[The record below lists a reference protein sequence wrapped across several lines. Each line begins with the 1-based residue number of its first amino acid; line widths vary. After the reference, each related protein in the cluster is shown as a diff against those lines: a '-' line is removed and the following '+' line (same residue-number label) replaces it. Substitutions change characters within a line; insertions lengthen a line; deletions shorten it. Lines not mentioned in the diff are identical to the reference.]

1 MNTIFSYFKEKPIKS
16 IFDLYNEFTL
26 YQLMLSIEPNLKKI
40 DLEHGS
46 NYSTKHKNFS
56 SIIEIISNYIT
67 FHPDRVYFTP
77 EADFALRLKIDEIIK
92 CNKEQAILLAEMVL
106 FLSGISKNR
115 ESINRLDDCNDQA
128 VMIYFNVQ
136 QKYSNK
142 FNNDDE
148 NENEENIGDNKDLE
162 NQNIQISLLCE
173 KLKNEIQD
181 KNRTILELQSHYDE
195 LENKYNISNKELD
208 HLKNVTDAE
217 FLAKEDL
224 INQQILNDS
233 LNNEINE
240 LKITNNNIK
249 NEYESKIKALNYKL
263 SVSNEKIVE
272 VQLETEKYKS
282 YMKENQR
289 LKEKINLLNS
299 YKDTDKKLAEY
310 EKIINGKNDLI
321 QELTKE
327 KNKIQDKNISLIKEL
342 SQLKQ
347 DIFNLENKNL
357 SLENELRKINNEY
370 QELKLNQNQIKI
382 PKKISKKESNNEI
395 NLSQA
400 LFEEDD
406 EEEKEDY
413 KQKYLD
419 TKDELDMYKNIV
431 NPLTEEK
438 DNLENE
444 IKELKEV
451 IEKLGGNKDI
461 NIKEGIENNNNSYK
475 EKGEENQDKEI
486 NALKQKIN
494 EQNNI
499 SEELRKI
506 VDNKE
511 KKNDQYKK
519 NLSEMQEQ
527 LDTYKNAV
535 GLLTEEKGEHINEIQ
550 KLKEMNKKLE
560 QELSFNNN
568 YISGEMVS
576 KNSTNTNNYSKDAEK
591 EIKELKDKISER
603 DGLIETLQG
612 IISGDKNIKEIK
624 NDKEDYEKKYNKL
637 KEEKEEIDKKMKLTE
652 NNNKKLEEEINNMKK
667 DNDILNKEI
676 NELKNKNI
684 IFNEDSENK
693 TMKKKLEEI
702 NMENENIKTK
712 TNIEHQ
718 LISSSMFEL
727 AIQFFKLKK
736 DLNDIKNIENN
747 EDSNL
752 SWIEMERKK
761 NFPCEYYFFHQQ
773 NNIKEFELLK
783 GFHYNIFMF

>member
-16 IFDLYNEFTL
+16 IFDLCNEFTL
-26 YQLMLSIEPNLKKI
+26 YQLLLSIEPNLKKI
-40 DLEHGS
+40 DLEHGTK
-46 NYSTKHKNFS
+46 YSTKHKNFS
-56 SIIEIISNYIT
+56 NIIEIISTYIT

-77 EADFALRLKIDEIIK
+77 DADFALRLKIDEIIK
-92 CNKEQAILLAEMVL
+92 CNKEQAMLLAEMVL

-115 ESINRLDDCNDQA
+115 ESINRLDDCNDQS
-128 VMIYFNVQ
+128 VMIYFNIQ

-148 NENEENIGDNKDLE
+148 NENEENTEENKDLE

-173 KLKNEIQD
+173 KLKKEIQD

-195 LENKYNISNKELD
+195 LENKYDVSNKELT
-208 HLKNVTDAE
+208 HLKSVTDAE
-217 FLAKEDL
+217 FIAKEDL

-272 VQLETEKYKS
+272 VQLESEKYKS

-299 YKDTDKKLAEY
+299 YKDTDKKIAEL

-347 DIFNLENKNL
+347 DVFNLENKNL
-357 SLENELRKINNEY
+357 SLENDLRKATNEN
-370 QELKLNQNQIKI
+370 QELKLNQNQIKVN
-382 PKKISKKESNNEI
+382 KKIIKKESNNEI
-395 NLSQA
+395 NLSEA
-400 LFEEDD
+400 LLEDD
-406 EEEKEDY
+406 DGEEEEDY
-413 KQKYLD
+413 KQKYND
-419 TKDELDMYKNIV
+419 IKDELDMYKNIV

-438 DNLENE
+438 DKLENE

-461 NIKEGIENNNNSYK
+461 KNGVENEINNK
-475 EKGEENQDKEI
+475 EKGEANQDKEI
-486 NALKQKIN
+486 NALKQKIS

-519 NLSEMQEQ
+519 NLFEMQEQ

-560 QELSFNNN
+560 QELSFNKNPDN
-568 YISGEMVS
+568 KMNIS
-576 KNSTNTNNYSKDAEK
+576 KNDSDNITNSKYSESAEK
-591 EIKELKDKISER
+591 EIKELKDKILER

-612 IISGDKNIKEIK
+612 IISGDKNINEIK
-624 NDKEDYEKKYNKL
+624 NDGEDYKQKYNKL
-637 KEEKEEIDKKMKLTE
+637 KEEKDEIEKRIKISED
-652 NNNKKLEEEINNMKK
+652 NNNKLEEEIKNIKNE
-667 DNDILNKEI
+667 NEALNKEV

-684 IFNEDSENK
+684 IYKDNSDNK
-693 TMKKKLEEI
+693 TMKKKLEELNI
-702 NMENENIKTK
+702 ENENIKNK
-712 TNIEHQ
+712 SILEQQ

-727 AIQFFKLKK
+727 AIQFFQLKK
-736 DLNDIKNIENN
+736 ELNDKNLENSG
-747 EDSNL
+747 DSNL

-761 NFPCEYYFFHQQ
+761 NFPCEYY
-773 NNIKEFELLK
+773 N
-783 GFHYNIFMF
+783 

>member
-16 IFDLYNEFTL
+16 IFDLCNEFTL
-26 YQLMLSIEPNLKKI
+26 YQLLLSIEPNLKKI
-40 DLEHGS
+40 DLEHGTK
-46 NYSTKHKNFS
+46 YSTKHKNFS
-56 SIIEIISNYIT
+56 NIIEIISTYIT

-77 EADFALRLKIDEIIK
+77 DADFALRLKIDEIIK
-92 CNKEQAILLAEMVL
+92 CNKEQAMLLAEMVL

-115 ESINRLDDCNDQA
+115 ESINRLDDCNDQS
-128 VMIYFNVQ
+128 VMIYFNIQ

-148 NENEENIGDNKDLE
+148 NENEENTEENKDLE

-173 KLKNEIQD
+173 KLKKEIQD

-195 LENKYNISNKELD
+195 LENKYDVSNKELT
-208 HLKNVTDAE
+208 HLKSVTDAE
-217 FLAKEDL
+217 FIAKEDL

-272 VQLETEKYKS
+272 VQLESEKYKS

-299 YKDTDKKLAEY
+299 YKDTDKKIAEL

-347 DIFNLENKNL
+347 DVFNLENKNL
-357 SLENELRKINNEY
+357 SLENDLRKATNEN
-370 QELKLNQNQIKI
+370 QELKLNQNQIKVN
-382 PKKISKKESNNEI
+382 KKIIKKESNKEI
-395 NLSQA
+395 NLSEA
-400 LFEEDD
+400 LLEDD
-406 EEEKEDY
+406 DGEEEEDY
-413 KQKYLD
+413 KQKYND
-419 TKDELDMYKNIV
+419 IKDELDMYKNIV

-438 DNLENE
+438 DKLENE

-461 NIKEGIENNNNSYK
+461 KNGVENEINNK
-475 EKGEENQDKEI
+475 EKGEANQDKEI
-486 NALKQKIN
+486 NALKQKIS

-519 NLSEMQEQ
+519 NLFEMQEQ

-560 QELSFNNN
+560 QELSFNKNPDN
-568 YISGEMVS
+568 KMNISKIDSDNITNS
-576 KNSTNTNNYSKDAEK
+576 KYSESAEK
-591 EIKELKDKISER
+591 EIKELKDKILER

-612 IISGDKNIKEIK
+612 IISGDKNINEIK
-624 NDKEDYEKKYNKL
+624 NDGEDYKQKYNKL
-637 KEEKEEIDKKMKLTE
+637 KEEKDEVEKRIKISEDNSNKLKEEVKNIKKE
-652 NNNKKLEEEINNMKK
+652 NEA
-667 DNDILNKEI
+667 LNKEV

-684 IFNEDSENK
+684 IYKDNSDNK
-693 TMKKKLEEI
+693 TMKKKLEELNI
-702 NMENENIKTK
+702 ENENIKNK
-712 TNIEHQ
+712 TILEHQ

-727 AIQFFKLKK
+727 AIQFFQLKK
-736 DLNDIKNIENN
+736 ELNDKNLENSG
-747 EDSNL
+747 DSNL

-761 NFPCEYYFFHQQ
+761 NFPCEYY
-773 NNIKEFELLK
+773 N
-783 GFHYNIFMF
+783 

>member
-16 IFDLYNEFTL
+16 IFDLCNEFTL
-26 YQLMLSIEPNLKKI
+26 YQLLLSIEPNLKKI
-40 DLEHGS
+40 DLEHGTK
-46 NYSTKHKNFS
+46 YSTKHKNFS
-56 SIIEIISNYIT
+56 NIIEIISTYIT

-77 EADFALRLKIDEIIK
+77 DADFALRLKIDEIIK
-92 CNKEQAILLAEMVL
+92 CNKEQAMLLAEMVL

-115 ESINRLDDCNDQA
+115 ESINRLDDCNDQS
-128 VMIYFNVQ
+128 VMIYFNIQ

-148 NENEENIGDNKDLE
+148 NENEENTEENKDLE

-173 KLKNEIQD
+173 KLKKEIQD

-195 LENKYNISNKELD
+195 LENKYDVSNKELT
-208 HLKNVTDAE
+208 HLKSVTDAE
-217 FLAKEDL
+217 FIAKEDL

-272 VQLETEKYKS
+272 VQLESEKYKS

-299 YKDTDKKLAEY
+299 YKDTDKKIIEL

-347 DIFNLENKNL
+347 DVFNLENKNL
-357 SLENELRKINNEY
+357 SLENDLRKATNEN
-370 QELKLNQNQIKI
+370 QELKLNQSQIKVN
-382 PKKISKKESNNEI
+382 KKIIKKESNNEI
-395 NLSQA
+395 NLSEA
-400 LFEEDD
+400 LLEDD
-406 EEEKEDY
+406 DGEEEEDY
-413 KQKYLD
+413 KQKYND
-419 TKDELDMYKNIV
+419 IKDELDMYKNIV

-438 DNLENE
+438 DKLENE

-461 NIKEGIENNNNSYK
+461 KNGVENEINNK
-475 EKGEENQDKEI
+475 EKGEANQDKEI
-486 NALKQKIN
+486 NALKQKIS

-519 NLSEMQEQ
+519 NLFEMQEQ

-535 GLLTEEKGEHINEIQ
+535 GLLTEEKGELINEIQ

-560 QELSFNNN
+560 QELSFNKNPDN
-568 YISGEMVS
+568 KMNIS
-576 KNSTNTNNYSKDAEK
+576 KNDSDNITNSKYSESAEK
-591 EIKELKDKISER
+591 EIKELKDKILER

-612 IISGDKNIKEIK
+612 IISGDKNINEIK
-624 NDKEDYEKKYNKL
+624 TDGEDYKQKYNKL
-637 KEEKEEIDKKMKLTE
+637 KEEKDEVEKRIKISEDNSNKLKEEVKNIKKE
-652 NNNKKLEEEINNMKK
+652 NEA
-667 DNDILNKEI
+667 LNKEV

-684 IFNEDSENK
+684 IYKDNSDNK
-693 TMKKKLEEI
+693 TMKKKLEELNI
-702 NMENENIKTK
+702 ENENIKNK
-712 TNIEHQ
+712 SILEHQ

-727 AIQFFKLKK
+727 AIQFFQLKK
-736 DLNDIKNIENN
+736 ELNDKNLENRG
-747 EDSNL
+747 DSNL
-752 SWIEMERKK
+752 SWIEMERRK
-761 NFPCEYYFFHQQ
+761 NFPCEYY
-773 NNIKEFELLK
+773 N
-783 GFHYNIFMF
+783 

>member
-16 IFDLYNEFTL
+16 IFDLCNEFTL
-26 YQLMLSIEPNLKKI
+26 YQLLLSIEPNLKKI
-40 DLEHGS
+40 DLEHGTK
-46 NYSTKHKNFS
+46 YSTKHKNFS
-56 SIIEIISNYIT
+56 NIIEIISTYIT

-77 EADFALRLKIDEIIK
+77 DADFALRLKIDEIIK
-92 CNKEQAILLAEMVL
+92 CNKEQAMLLAEMVL

-115 ESINRLDDCNDQA
+115 ESINRLDDCNDHS
-128 VMIYFNVQ
+128 VMIYFNIQ

-148 NENEENIGDNKDLE
+148 NENEENTEENKDLE

-173 KLKNEIQD
+173 KLKKEIQD

-195 LENKYNISNKELD
+195 LENKYDVSNKELT
-208 HLKNVTDAE
+208 HLKSVTDAE
-217 FLAKEDL
+217 FIAKEDL

-272 VQLETEKYKS
+272 VQLESEKYKS

-299 YKDTDKKLAEY
+299 YKDTDKKIAEL

-347 DIFNLENKNL
+347 DVFNLENKNL
-357 SLENELRKINNEY
+357 SLENDLRKATNEN
-370 QELKLNQNQIKI
+370 QELKLNQNQIKVN
-382 PKKISKKESNNEI
+382 KKIIKKESNNEI
-395 NLSQA
+395 NLSEA
-400 LFEEDD
+400 LLEDD
-406 EEEKEDY
+406 DGEEEEDY
-413 KQKYLD
+413 KQKYND
-419 TKDELDMYKNIV
+419 IKDELDMYKNIV

-438 DNLENE
+438 DKLENE

-461 NIKEGIENNNNSYK
+461 KNGVENEINNK
-475 EKGEENQDKEI
+475 EKGEANQDKEI
-486 NALKQKIN
+486 NALKQKIS

-519 NLSEMQEQ
+519 NLFEMQEQ

-535 GLLTEEKGEHINEIQ
+535 GLLTEEKGELINEIQ

-560 QELSFNNN
+560 QELSFNKNPDN
-568 YISGEMVS
+568 KMNIS
-576 KNSTNTNNYSKDAEK
+576 KNDSDNITNSKYSESAEK
-591 EIKELKDKISER
+591 EIKELKDKILER

-612 IISGDKNIKEIK
+612 IISGDKNINEIK
-624 NDKEDYEKKYNKL
+624 NDGEDYKQKYNKL
-637 KEEKEEIDKKMKLTE
+637 KEEKDEIEKRIKISED
-652 NNNKKLEEEINNMKK
+652 NNNKLEEEIKNIKNE
-667 DNDILNKEI
+667 NEALNKEV

-684 IFNEDSENK
+684 IYKDNSDNK
-693 TMKKKLEEI
+693 TMKKKLEELNI
-702 NMENENIKTK
+702 ENENIKNK
-712 TNIEHQ
+712 SILEHQ

-727 AIQFFKLKK
+727 AIQFFQLKK
-736 DLNDIKNIENN
+736 ELNDKNLENSG
-747 EDSNL
+747 DSNL

-761 NFPCEYYFFHQQ
+761 NFPCEYY
-773 NNIKEFELLK
+773 N
-783 GFHYNIFMF
+783 

>member
-16 IFDLYNEFTL
+16 IFDLCNEFTL
-26 YQLMLSIEPNLKKI
+26 YQLLLSIEPNLKKI
-40 DLEHGS
+40 DLEHGTK
-46 NYSTKHKNFS
+46 YSTKHKNFS
-56 SIIEIISNYIT
+56 NIIEIISTYIT

-77 EADFALRLKIDEIIK
+77 DADFALRLKIDEIIK
-92 CNKEQAILLAEMVL
+92 CNKEQAMLLAEMVL

-115 ESINRLDDCNDQA
+115 ESINRLDDCNDQS
-128 VMIYFNVQ
+128 VMIYFNIQ

-148 NENEENIGDNKDLE
+148 NENEENTEENKDLE

-173 KLKNEIQD
+173 KLKKEIQD

-195 LENKYNISNKELD
+195 LENKYDVSNKELT
-208 HLKNVTDAE
+208 HLKSVTDAE
-217 FLAKEDL
+217 FIAKEDL

-272 VQLETEKYKS
+272 VQLESEKYKS

-299 YKDTDKKLAEY
+299 YKDTDKKIAEL

-347 DIFNLENKNL
+347 DVFNLENKNL
-357 SLENELRKINNEY
+357 SLENDLRKANNENT
-370 QELKLNQNQIKI
+370 ELKLNQNQIKVN
-382 PKKISKKESNNEI
+382 KKIIKKESNNEI
-395 NLSQA
+395 NLSEA
-400 LFEEDD
+400 LLEDD
-406 EEEKEDY
+406 DGEEEEDY
-413 KQKYLD
+413 KQKYND
-419 TKDELDMYKNIV
+419 IKDELDMYKNIV

-438 DNLENE
+438 DKLENE

-461 NIKEGIENNNNSYK
+461 KNGVENEINNK
-475 EKGEENQDKEI
+475 EKGEANQDKEI
-486 NALKQKIN
+486 NALKQKIS

-519 NLSEMQEQ
+519 NLFEMQEQ

-560 QELSFNNN
+560 QELSFNKNPDN
-568 YISGEMVS
+568 KMNIS
-576 KNSTNTNNYSKDAEK
+576 KNDSDNITNSKYSESAEK
-591 EIKELKDKISER
+591 EIKELKDKILER

-612 IISGDKNIKEIK
+612 IISGDKNINEIK
-624 NDKEDYEKKYNKL
+624 NDGEDYKQKYNKL
-637 KEEKEEIDKKMKLTE
+637 KEEKDEIEKRIKISED
-652 NNNKKLEEEINNMKK
+652 NNNKLEEEIKNIKNE
-667 DNDILNKEI
+667 NEALNKEV

-684 IFNEDSENK
+684 IYKDNSDNK
-693 TMKKKLEEI
+693 TMKKKLEELNI
-702 NMENENIKTK
+702 ENENIKNK
-712 TNIEHQ
+712 SILEHQ

-727 AIQFFKLKK
+727 AIQFFQLKK
-736 DLNDIKNIENN
+736 ELNDKNLENSG
-747 EDSNL
+747 DSNF

-761 NFPCEYYFFHQQ
+761 NFPCEYY
-773 NNIKEFELLK
+773 N
-783 GFHYNIFMF
+783 

>member
-16 IFDLYNEFTL
+16 IFDLCNEFTL
-26 YQLMLSIEPNLKKI
+26 YQLLLSIEPNLKKI
-40 DLEHGS
+40 DLEHGTK
-46 NYSTKHKNFS
+46 YSTKHKNFS
-56 SIIEIISNYIT
+56 NIIEIISTYIT

-77 EADFALRLKIDEIIK
+77 DADFALRLKIDEIIK
-92 CNKEQAILLAEMVL
+92 CNKEQAMLLAEMVL

-115 ESINRLDDCNDQA
+115 ESINRLDDCNDQS
-128 VMIYFNVQ
+128 VMIYFNIQ

-148 NENEENIGDNKDLE
+148 NENEENTEENKDLE

-173 KLKNEIQD
+173 KLKKEIQD

-195 LENKYNISNKELD
+195 LENKYDVSNKELT
-208 HLKNVTDAE
+208 HLKSVTDAE
-217 FLAKEDL
+217 FIAKEDL

-272 VQLETEKYKS
+272 VQLESEKYKS

-299 YKDTDKKLAEY
+299 YKDTDKKIAEL

-347 DIFNLENKNL
+347 DVFNLENKNL
-357 SLENELRKINNEY
+357 SLENDLRKATNEN
-370 QELKLNQNQIKI
+370 QELKLNQNQIKVN
-382 PKKISKKESNNEI
+382 KKIIKKESNNEI
-395 NLSQA
+395 NLSEA
-400 LFEEDD
+400 LLEDD
-406 EEEKEDY
+406 DGEEEEDY
-413 KQKYLD
+413 KQKYND
-419 TKDELDMYKNIV
+419 IKDELDMYKNIV

-438 DNLENE
+438 DKLENE

-461 NIKEGIENNNNSYK
+461 KNGVENEINNK
-475 EKGEENQDKEI
+475 EKGEANQDKEI
-486 NALKQKIN
+486 NALKQKIS

-519 NLSEMQEQ
+519 NLFEMQEQ

-560 QELSFNNN
+560 QELSFNKNPDN
-568 YISGEMVS
+568 KMNIS
-576 KNSTNTNNYSKDAEK
+576 KNDSDNITNSKYSESAEK
-591 EIKELKDKISER
+591 EIKELKDKILER

-612 IISGDKNIKEIK
+612 IISGDKNINEIK
-624 NDKEDYEKKYNKL
+624 NDGEDYKQKYNKL
-637 KEEKEEIDKKMKLTE
+637 KEEKDEIEKRIKISED
-652 NNNKKLEEEINNMKK
+652 NNNKLEEEIKNIKNE
-667 DNDILNKEI
+667 NEALNKEV

-684 IFNEDSENK
+684 IYKDNSDNK
-693 TMKKKLEEI
+693 TMKKKLEELNI
-702 NMENENIKTK
+702 ENENIKNK
-712 TNIEHQ
+712 TILEHQ

-727 AIQFFKLKK
+727 AIQFFQLKK
-736 DLNDIKNIENN
+736 ELNDKNLENSG
-747 EDSNL
+747 DSNL

-761 NFPCEYYFFHQQ
+761 NFPCEYY
-773 NNIKEFELLK
+773 N
-783 GFHYNIFMF
+783 

>member
-16 IFDLYNEFTL
+16 IFDLCNEFTL
-26 YQLMLSIEPNLKKI
+26 YQLLLSIEPNLKKI
-40 DLEHGS
+40 DLEHGTK
-46 NYSTKHKNFS
+46 YSTKHKNFS
-56 SIIEIISNYIT
+56 NIIEIISTYIT

-77 EADFALRLKIDEIIK
+77 DADFALRLKIDEIIK
-92 CNKEQAILLAEMVL
+92 CNKEQAMLLAEMVL

-115 ESINRLDDCNDQA
+115 ESINRLDDCNDQS
-128 VMIYFNVQ
+128 VMIYFNIQ

-148 NENEENIGDNKDLE
+148 NENEENTEENKDLE

-173 KLKNEIQD
+173 KLKKEIQD

-195 LENKYNISNKELD
+195 LENKYDVSNKELT
-208 HLKNVTDAE
+208 HLKSVTDAE
-217 FLAKEDL
+217 FIAKEDL

-272 VQLETEKYKS
+272 VQLESEKYKS

-299 YKDTDKKLAEY
+299 YKDTDKKIAEL

-347 DIFNLENKNL
+347 DVFNLENKNL
-357 SLENELRKINNEY
+357 SLENDLRKATNEN
-370 QELKLNQNQIKI
+370 QELKLNQNQIKVN
-382 PKKISKKESNNEI
+382 KKIIKKESNNEI
-395 NLSQA
+395 NLSEA
-400 LFEEDD
+400 LLEDD
-406 EEEKEDY
+406 DGEEEEDY
-413 KQKYLD
+413 KQKYND
-419 TKDELDMYKNIV
+419 IKDELDMYKNIV

-438 DNLENE
+438 DKLENE

-461 NIKEGIENNNNSYK
+461 KNGVENEINNK
-475 EKGEENQDKEI
+475 EKGEANQDKEI
-486 NALKQKIN
+486 NALKQKIS

-519 NLSEMQEQ
+519 NLFEMQEQ

-535 GLLTEEKGEHINEIQ
+535 GLLTEEKGELINEIQ

-560 QELSFNNN
+560 QELSFNKNPDN
-568 YISGEMVS
+568 KMNIS
-576 KNSTNTNNYSKDAEK
+576 KNDSDNITNSKYSESAEK
-591 EIKELKDKISER
+591 EIKELKDKILER

-612 IISGDKNIKEIK
+612 IISGDKNINEIK
-624 NDKEDYEKKYNKL
+624 NDGEDYKQKYNKL
-637 KEEKEEIDKKMKLTE
+637 KEEKDEVEKRIKISED
-652 NNNKKLEEEINNMKK
+652 NNNKVEEEIKNIKNE
-667 DNDILNKEI
+667 NEALNKEV

-684 IFNEDSENK
+684 IYKDNSDNK
-693 TMKKKLEEI
+693 TMKKKLEELNI
-702 NMENENIKTK
+702 ENENIKNK
-712 TNIEHQ
+712 SILEHQ

-727 AIQFFKLKK
+727 AIQFFQLKK
-736 DLNDIKNIENN
+736 ELNDKNLENSG
-747 EDSNL
+747 DSNL

-761 NFPCEYYFFHQQ
+761 NFPCEYY
-773 NNIKEFELLK
+773 N
-783 GFHYNIFMF
+783 

>member
-16 IFDLYNEFTL
+16 IFDLCNEFTL
-26 YQLMLSIEPNLKKI
+26 YQLLLSIEPNLKKI
-40 DLEHGS
+40 DLEHGTK
-46 NYSTKHKNFS
+46 YSTKHKNFS
-56 SIIEIISNYIT
+56 NIIEIISTYIT

-77 EADFALRLKIDEIIK
+77 DADFALRLKIDEIIK
-92 CNKEQAILLAEMVL
+92 CNKEQAMLLAEMVL

-115 ESINRLDDCNDQA
+115 ESINRLDDCNDQS
-128 VMIYFNVQ
+128 VMIYFNIQ

-148 NENEENIGDNKDLE
+148 NENEENTEENKDLE

-173 KLKNEIQD
+173 KLKKEIQD

-195 LENKYNISNKELD
+195 LENKYDVSNKELT
-208 HLKNVTDAE
+208 HLKSVTDAE
-217 FLAKEDL
+217 FIAKEDL

-272 VQLETEKYKS
+272 VQLESEKYKS

-299 YKDTDKKLAEY
+299 YKDTDKKIAEL

-347 DIFNLENKNL
+347 DVFNLENKNL
-357 SLENELRKINNEY
+357 SLENDLRKATNEN
-370 QELKLNQNQIKI
+370 QELKLNQNQIKVN
-382 PKKISKKESNNEI
+382 KKIIKKESNNEI
-395 NLSQA
+395 NLSEA
-400 LFEEDD
+400 LLEDD
-406 EEEKEDY
+406 DGEEEEDY
-413 KQKYLD
+413 KQKYND
-419 TKDELDMYKNIV
+419 IKDELDMYKNIV

-438 DNLENE
+438 DKLENE

-461 NIKEGIENNNNSYK
+461 KNGVENEINNK
-475 EKGEENQDKEI
+475 EKGEANQDKEI
-486 NALKQKIN
+486 NALKQKIS

-519 NLSEMQEQ
+519 NLFEMQEQ

-560 QELSFNNN
+560 QELSFNKNPDN
-568 YISGEMVS
+568 KMNIS
-576 KNSTNTNNYSKDAEK
+576 KNDSDNITNSKYSESAEK
-591 EIKELKDKISER
+591 EIKELKDKILER

-612 IISGDKNIKEIK
+612 IISGDKNINEIK
-624 NDKEDYEKKYNKL
+624 NDGEDYKQKYNKL
-637 KEEKEEIDKKMKLTE
+637 KEEKDEVEKRIKISEDNSNKLKEEVKNIKKE
-652 NNNKKLEEEINNMKK
+652 NEA
-667 DNDILNKEI
+667 LNKEV

-684 IFNEDSENK
+684 IYKDNSDNK
-693 TMKKKLEEI
+693 TMKKKLEELNI
-702 NMENENIKTK
+702 ENENIKNK
-712 TNIEHQ
+712 TILEHQ

-727 AIQFFKLKK
+727 AIQFFQLKK
-736 DLNDIKNIENN
+736 ELNDKNLENSG
-747 EDSNL
+747 DSNL

-761 NFPCEYYFFHQQ
+761 NFPCEYY
-773 NNIKEFELLK
+773 N
-783 GFHYNIFMF
+783 

>member
-16 IFDLYNEFTL
+16 IFDLCNEFTL
-26 YQLMLSIEPNLKKI
+26 YQLLLSIEPNLKKI
-40 DLEHGS
+40 DLEHGT

-56 SIIEIISNYIT
+56 NIIEIISTYIT

-77 EADFALRLKIDEIIK
+77 DADFALRLKIDEIIK
-92 CNKEQAILLAEMVL
+92 CNKEQAVLLAEMVL

-128 VMIYFNVQ
+128 VMIYFNIQ

-148 NENEENIGDNKDLE
+148 NENEENTEENKDLE

-173 KLKNEIQD
+173 KLKKEIQD

-195 LENKYNISNKELD
+195 LENKYDVSNKELT
-208 HLKNVTDAE
+208 HLKSVTDAE
-217 FLAKEDL
+217 FIAKEDL

-272 VQLETEKYKS
+272 VQLESEKYKS

-299 YKDTDKKLAEY
+299 YKDTDKKIAEL

-347 DIFNLENKNL
+347 DVFNLENKNL
-357 SLENELRKINNEY
+357 SLENDLRKATNEN
-370 QELKLNQNQIKI
+370 QELKLNQNQIKVN
-382 PKKISKKESNNEI
+382 KKIIKKESNNEI
-395 NLSQA
+395 NLSEA
-400 LFEEDD
+400 LLEDD
-406 EEEKEDY
+406 DGEEEEDY
-413 KQKYLD
+413 KQKYND
-419 TKDELDMYKNIV
+419 IKDELDMYKNIV

-438 DNLENE
+438 DKLENE

-461 NIKEGIENNNNSYK
+461 KNGVENEINNK
-475 EKGEENQDKEI
+475 EKGEANQDKEI
-486 NALKQKIN
+486 NALKQKIS

-519 NLSEMQEQ
+519 NLFEMQEQ

-560 QELSFNNN
+560 QELSFNKNPDN
-568 YISGEMVS
+568 KMNIS
-576 KNSTNTNNYSKDAEK
+576 KNDSDNITNSKYSESAEK
-591 EIKELKDKISER
+591 EIKELKDKILER

-612 IISGDKNIKEIK
+612 IISGDKNINEIK
-624 NDKEDYEKKYNKL
+624 NDGEDYKQKYNKL
-637 KEEKEEIDKKMKLTE
+637 KEEKDEIEKRIKLSE
-652 NNNKKLEEEINNMKK
+652 DNNNKLEEEIKNIKNE
-667 DNDILNKEI
+667 NEALNKEV

-684 IFNEDSENK
+684 IYKDNSDNK
-693 TMKKKLEEI
+693 TMKKKLEELNI
-702 NMENENIKTK
+702 ENENIKNK
-712 TNIEHQ
+712 SILEHQ

-727 AIQFFKLKK
+727 AIQFFQLKK
-736 DLNDIKNIENN
+736 ELNDKNLENSG
-747 EDSNL
+747 DSNL

-761 NFPCEYYFFHQQ
+761 NFPCEYY
-773 NNIKEFELLK
+773 N
-783 GFHYNIFMF
+783 

>member
-16 IFDLYNEFTL
+16 IFDLCNEFTL
-26 YQLMLSIEPNLKKI
+26 YQLILSIEPNLKKI

-46 NYSTKHKNFS
+46 NYSIKHKNFS
-56 SIIEIISNYIT
+56 NIVEIISNYIT

-92 CNKEQAILLAEMVL
+92 SNKEQAVLIAEMVL

-142 FNNDDE
+142 FNNDDD
-148 NENEENIGDNKDLE
+148 NENEENIEDNKDLE

-173 KLKNEIQD
+173 KLKKEIQD

-195 LENKYNISNKELD
+195 LENKYNLNNKELV
-208 HLKNVTDAE
+208 HLKSVTDTE

-272 VQLETEKYKS
+272 AQLESEKYKS

-289 LKEKINLLNS
+289 LKEKINLLNT
-299 YKDTDKKLAEY
+299 YKDTDKKIAEY

-347 DIFNLENKNL
+347 DLFNLENKNL

-382 PKKISKKESNNEI
+382 SKKINKKESTKEI

-400 LFEEDD
+400 LLEDDD
-406 EEEKEDY
+406 EEEKEDF

-444 IKELKEV
+444 IIELKKV
-451 IEKLGGNKDI
+451 IEKLGGNKNN
-461 NIKEGIENNNNSYK
+461 NIKDGIGNENINNKKENGEG
-475 EKGEENQDKEI
+475 NQDKEI

-506 VDNKE
+506 VDDKE
-511 KKNDQYKK
+511 KKNDHYKK

-568 YISGEMVS
+568 INNKDILSI
-576 KNSTNTNNYSKDAEK
+576 NSTNNNKYSESAEK
-591 EIKELKDKISER
+591 EIKELKDKIAER

-612 IISGDKNIKEIK
+612 IISGEKNINEIK
-624 NDKEDYEKKYNKL
+624 KDEEDYKHKYNKL
-637 KEEKEEIDKKMKLTE
+637 KEEKEELDKKIILSGD
-652 NNNKKLEEEINNMKK
+652 NNKKLEEKLNNMKK

-684 IFNEDSENK
+684 IFNDDNDYK
-693 TMKKKLEEI
+693 IMKKKLDEL
-702 NMENENIKTK
+702 NTENENIKNK
-712 TNIEHQ
+712 SNLEHQ

-727 AIQFFKLKK
+727 AIQFYQIKK
-736 DLNDIKNIENN
+736 ELEHIKNLENS
-747 EDSNL
+747 DSSL

-761 NFPCEYYFFHQQ
+761 NFPCEYY
-773 NNIKEFELLK
+773 N
-783 GFHYNIFMF
+783 

>member
-16 IFDLYNEFTL
+16 IFDLCNEFTL
-26 YQLMLSIEPNLKKI
+26 YQLLLSIEPNLKKI
-40 DLEHGS
+40 DLEHGTK
-46 NYSTKHKNFS
+46 YSTKHKNFS
-56 SIIEIISNYIT
+56 NIIEIISTYIT

-77 EADFALRLKIDEIIK
+77 DADFALRLKIDEIIK
-92 CNKEQAILLAEMVL
+92 CNKEQAMLLAEMVL

-115 ESINRLDDCNDQA
+115 ESINRLDDCNDQS
-128 VMIYFNVQ
+128 VMIYFNIQ

-148 NENEENIGDNKDLE
+148 NENEENTEENKDLE

-173 KLKNEIQD
+173 KLKKEIQD

-195 LENKYNISNKELD
+195 LENKYDVSNKELT
-208 HLKNVTDAE
+208 HLKSVTDAE
-217 FLAKEDL
+217 FIAKEDL

-272 VQLETEKYKS
+272 VQLESEKYKS

-299 YKDTDKKLAEY
+299 YKDTDKKIAEL

-347 DIFNLENKNL
+347 DVFNLENKNL
-357 SLENELRKINNEY
+357 SLENDLRKATNEN
-370 QELKLNQNQIKI
+370 QELKLNQNQIKVN
-382 PKKISKKESNNEI
+382 KKIIKKESNNEI
-395 NLSQA
+395 NLSEA
-400 LFEEDD
+400 LLEDD
-406 EEEKEDY
+406 DGEEEEDY
-413 KQKYLD
+413 KQKYND
-419 TKDELDMYKNIV
+419 IKDELDMYKNIV

-438 DNLENE
+438 DKLENE

-461 NIKEGIENNNNSYK
+461 KNGVENEINNK
-475 EKGEENQDKEI
+475 EKGEANQDKEI
-486 NALKQKIN
+486 NALKQKIS

-519 NLSEMQEQ
+519 NLFEMQEQ

-535 GLLTEEKGEHINEIQ
+535 GLLTEEKGELINEIQ

-560 QELSFNNN
+560 QELSFNKNPDN
-568 YISGEMVS
+568 KMNIS
-576 KNSTNTNNYSKDAEK
+576 KNDSDNITNSKYSESAEK
-591 EIKELKDKISER
+591 EIKELKDKILER

-612 IISGDKNIKEIK
+612 IISGDKNINEIK
-624 NDKEDYEKKYNKL
+624 NDGEDYKQKYNKL
-637 KEEKEEIDKKMKLTE
+637 KEEKDEIEKRIKISED
-652 NNNKKLEEEINNMKK
+652 NNNKLEEEIKNIKNE
-667 DNDILNKEI
+667 NEALNKEV

-684 IFNEDSENK
+684 IYKDNSDNK
-693 TMKKKLEEI
+693 TMKKKLEELNI
-702 NMENENIKTK
+702 ENENIKNK
-712 TNIEHQ
+712 SILEHQ

-727 AIQFFKLKK
+727 AIQFFQLKK
-736 DLNDIKNIENN
+736 ELNDKNLENRG
-747 EDSNL
+747 DSNL
-752 SWIEMERKK
+752 SWI
-761 NFPCEYYFFHQQ
+761 
-773 NNIKEFELLK
+773 I
-783 GFHYNIFMF
+783 I

>member
-16 IFDLYNEFTL
+16 IFDLCNEFTL
-26 YQLMLSIEPNLKKI
+26 YQLLLSIEPNLKKV
-40 DLEHGS
+40 DLEHGTK
-46 NYSTKHKNFS
+46 YSTKHKNFS
-56 SIIEIISNYIT
+56 NIIEIISTYIT

-77 EADFALRLKIDEIIK
+77 DADFALRLKIDEIIK
-92 CNKEQAILLAEMVL
+92 CNKEQAMLLAEMVL

-115 ESINRLDDCNDQA
+115 ESINRLDDCNDQN
-128 VMIYFNVQ
+128 VMIYFNIQ

-148 NENEENIGDNKDLE
+148 NENEENTEENKDLE

-173 KLKNEIQD
+173 KLKKEIQD

-195 LENKYNISNKELD
+195 LENKYDVSNKELT
-208 HLKNVTDAE
+208 HLKSVTDAE
-217 FLAKEDL
+217 FIAKEDL

-272 VQLETEKYKS
+272 VQLESEKYKS

-299 YKDTDKKLAEY
+299 YKDTDKKIAEL

-347 DIFNLENKNL
+347 DVFNLENKNL
-357 SLENELRKINNEY
+357 SLENDLRKATNEN
-370 QELKLNQNQIKI
+370 QELKLNQNQIKVN
-382 PKKISKKESNNEI
+382 KKIIKKESNNEI
-395 NLSQA
+395 NLSEA
-400 LFEEDD
+400 LLEDD
-406 EEEKEDY
+406 DGEEEEDY
-413 KQKYLD
+413 KQKYND
-419 TKDELDMYKNIV
+419 IKDELDMYKNIV

-438 DNLENE
+438 DKLENE

-461 NIKEGIENNNNSYK
+461 KNGVENEINNK
-475 EKGEENQDKEI
+475 EKGEANQDKEI
-486 NALKQKIN
+486 NALKQKIS

-519 NLSEMQEQ
+519 NLFEMQEQ

-560 QELSFNNN
+560 QELSFNKNPDN
-568 YISGEMVS
+568 KMNIS
-576 KNSTNTNNYSKDAEK
+576 KNDSDNITNSKYSESAEK
-591 EIKELKDKISER
+591 EIKELKDKILER

-612 IISGDKNIKEIK
+612 IISGDKNINEIK
-624 NDKEDYEKKYNKL
+624 NDGEDYKQKYNKL
-637 KEEKEEIDKKMKLTE
+637 KEEKDEVEKRIKISEDNSNKLKEEVKNIKKE
-652 NNNKKLEEEINNMKK
+652 NEA
-667 DNDILNKEI
+667 LNKEV

-684 IFNEDSENK
+684 IYKDNSDNK
-693 TMKKKLEEI
+693 TMKKKLEELNI
-702 NMENENIKTK
+702 ENENIKNK
-712 TNIEHQ
+712 TILEHQ

-727 AIQFFKLKK
+727 AIQFFQLKK
-736 DLNDIKNIENN
+736 ELNDKNLENSG
-747 EDSNL
+747 DSNL

-761 NFPCEYYFFHQQ
+761 NFPCEYY
-773 NNIKEFELLK
+773 N
-783 GFHYNIFMF
+783 

>member
-16 IFDLYNEFTL
+16 IFDLCNEFTL
-26 YQLMLSIEPNLKKI
+26 YQLLLSIEPNLKKI
-40 DLEHGS
+40 DLEHGTK
-46 NYSTKHKNFS
+46 YSTKHKNFS
-56 SIIEIISNYIT
+56 NIIEIISTYIT

-77 EADFALRLKIDEIIK
+77 DADFALRLKIDEIIK
-92 CNKEQAILLAEMVL
+92 CNKEQAMLLAEMVL

-115 ESINRLDDCNDQA
+115 ESINRLDDCNDQS
-128 VMIYFNVQ
+128 VMIYFNIQ

-148 NENEENIGDNKDLE
+148 NENEENTEENKDLE

-173 KLKNEIQD
+173 KLKKEIQD

-195 LENKYNISNKELD
+195 LENKYDVSNKELT
-208 HLKNVTDAE
+208 HLKSVTDAE
-217 FLAKEDL
+217 FIAKEDL

-272 VQLETEKYKS
+272 VQLESEKYKS

-299 YKDTDKKLAEY
+299 YKDTDKKIAEL

-347 DIFNLENKNL
+347 DVFNLENKNL
-357 SLENELRKINNEY
+357 SLENDLRKATNEN
-370 QELKLNQNQIKI
+370 QELKLNQNQIKVN
-382 PKKISKKESNNEI
+382 KKIIKKESNNEI
-395 NLSQA
+395 NLSEA
-400 LFEEDD
+400 LLEDD
-406 EEEKEDY
+406 DGEEEEDY
-413 KQKYLD
+413 KQKYND
-419 TKDELDMYKNIV
+419 IKDELDMYKNIV

-438 DNLENE
+438 DKLENE

-461 NIKEGIENNNNSYK
+461 KNGVENEINNK
-475 EKGEENQDKEI
+475 EKGEANQDKEI
-486 NALKQKIN
+486 NALKQKIS

-519 NLSEMQEQ
+519 NLFEMQEQ

-560 QELSFNNN
+560 QELSFNKNPDN
-568 YISGEMVS
+568 KMNISKIDSDNITNS
-576 KNSTNTNNYSKDAEK
+576 KYSESAEK
-591 EIKELKDKISER
+591 EIKELKDKILER

-612 IISGDKNIKEIK
+612 IISGDKNINEIK
-624 NDKEDYEKKYNKL
+624 NDGEDYKQKYNKL
-637 KEEKEEIDKKMKLTE
+637 KEEKDEVEKRIKISEDNSNKLKEEVKNIKKE
-652 NNNKKLEEEINNMKK
+652 NEA
-667 DNDILNKEI
+667 LNKEV

-684 IFNEDSENK
+684 IYKDNSDNK
-693 TMKKKLEEI
+693 TMKKKLEELNI
-702 NMENENIKTK
+702 ENENIKNK
-712 TNIEHQ
+712 SILEHQ

-727 AIQFFKLKK
+727 AIQFFQLKK
-736 DLNDIKNIENN
+736 ELNDKNLENSG
-747 EDSNL
+747 DSNL

-761 NFPCEYYFFHQQ
+761 NFPCEYY
-773 NNIKEFELLK
+773 N
-783 GFHYNIFMF
+783 

>member
-16 IFDLYNEFTL
+16 IFDLCNEFTL
-26 YQLMLSIEPNLKKI
+26 YQLLLSIEPNLKKI
-40 DLEHGS
+40 DLEHGTK
-46 NYSTKHKNFS
+46 YSTKHKNFS
-56 SIIEIISNYIT
+56 NIIEIISTYIT

-77 EADFALRLKIDEIIK
+77 DADFALRLKIDEIIK
-92 CNKEQAILLAEMVL
+92 CNKEQAMLLAEMVL

-115 ESINRLDDCNDQA
+115 ESINRLDDCNDQS
-128 VMIYFNVQ
+128 VMIYFNIQ

-148 NENEENIGDNKDLE
+148 NENEENTEENKDLE

-173 KLKNEIQD
+173 KLKKEIQD

-195 LENKYNISNKELD
+195 LENKYDVSNKELT
-208 HLKNVTDAE
+208 HLKSVTDAE
-217 FLAKEDL
+217 FIAKEDL

-272 VQLETEKYKS
+272 VQLESEKYKS

-299 YKDTDKKLAEY
+299 YKDTDKKIAEL

-347 DIFNLENKNL
+347 DVFNLENKNL
-357 SLENELRKINNEY
+357 SLENDLRKATNEN
-370 QELKLNQNQIKI
+370 QELKLNQNQIKVN
-382 PKKISKKESNNEI
+382 KKIIKKESNNEI
-395 NLSQA
+395 NLSEA
-400 LFEEDD
+400 LLEDD
-406 EEEKEDY
+406 DGEEEEDY
-413 KQKYLD
+413 KQKYND
-419 TKDELDMYKNIV
+419 IKDELDMYKNIV

-438 DNLENE
+438 DKLENE

-461 NIKEGIENNNNSYK
+461 KNGVENEINNK
-475 EKGEENQDKEI
+475 EKGEANQDKEI
-486 NALKQKIN
+486 NALKQKIS

-519 NLSEMQEQ
+519 NLFEMQEQ

-535 GLLTEEKGEHINEIQ
+535 GLLTEEKGELINEIQ

-560 QELSFNNN
+560 QELSFNKNPDN
-568 YISGEMVS
+568 KMNIS
-576 KNSTNTNNYSKDAEK
+576 KNDSDTITNSKYSESAEK
-591 EIKELKDKISER
+591 EIKELKDKILER

-612 IISGDKNIKEIK
+612 IISGDKNINEIK
-624 NDKEDYEKKYNKL
+624 NAGEDYKQKYNKL
-637 KEEKEEIDKKMKLTE
+637 KEEKDEVEKRIKISEDNSNKLKEEVKNIKKE
-652 NNNKKLEEEINNMKK
+652 NEA
-667 DNDILNKEI
+667 LNKEV

-684 IFNEDSENK
+684 IYKDNSDNK
-693 TMKKKLEEI
+693 TMKKKLEELNI
-702 NMENENIKTK
+702 ENENIKNK
-712 TNIEHQ
+712 TILEHQ

-727 AIQFFKLKK
+727 AIQFFQLKK
-736 DLNDIKNIENN
+736 ELNDKNLENRG
-747 EDSNL
+747 DSNL
-752 SWIEMERKK
+752 SWIEMERRK
-761 NFPCEYYFFHQQ
+761 NFPCEYY
-773 NNIKEFELLK
+773 N
-783 GFHYNIFMF
+783 

>member
-16 IFDLYNEFTL
+16 IFDLCNEFTL
-26 YQLMLSIEPNLKKI
+26 YQLLLSIEPNLKKI
-40 DLEHGS
+40 DLEHGTK
-46 NYSTKHKNFS
+46 YSTKHKNFS
-56 SIIEIISNYIT
+56 NIIEIISTYIT

-77 EADFALRLKIDEIIK
+77 DADFALRLKIDEIIK
-92 CNKEQAILLAEMVL
+92 CNKEQAMLLAEMVL

-115 ESINRLDDCNDQA
+115 ESINRLDDCNDQS
-128 VMIYFNVQ
+128 VMIYFNIQ

-148 NENEENIGDNKDLE
+148 NENEENTEENKDLE

-173 KLKNEIQD
+173 KLKKEIQD

-195 LENKYNISNKELD
+195 LENKYDVSNKELT
-208 HLKNVTDAE
+208 HLKSVTDAE
-217 FLAKEDL
+217 FIAKEDL

-272 VQLETEKYKS
+272 VQLESEKYKS

-299 YKDTDKKLAEY
+299 YKDTDKKIAEL

-347 DIFNLENKNL
+347 DVFNLENKNL
-357 SLENELRKINNEY
+357 SLENDLRKATNEN
-370 QELKLNQNQIKI
+370 QELKLNQNQIKVN
-382 PKKISKKESNNEI
+382 KKIIKKESNNEI
-395 NLSQA
+395 NLSEA
-400 LFEEDD
+400 LLEDD
-406 EEEKEDY
+406 DGEEEEDY
-413 KQKYLD
+413 KQKYND
-419 TKDELDMYKNIV
+419 IKDELDMYKNIV

-438 DNLENE
+438 DKLENE

-461 NIKEGIENNNNSYK
+461 KNGVENEINNK
-475 EKGEENQDKEI
+475 EKGEANQDKEI
-486 NALKQKIN
+486 NALKQKIS

-519 NLSEMQEQ
+519 NLFEMQEQ

-560 QELSFNNN
+560 QELSFNKNPDN
-568 YISGEMVS
+568 KMNISKIDSDNITNS
-576 KNSTNTNNYSKDAEK
+576 KYSESAEK
-591 EIKELKDKISER
+591 EIKELKDKILER

-612 IISGDKNIKEIK
+612 IISGDKNINEIK
-624 NDKEDYEKKYNKL
+624 NDGEDYKQKYNKL
-637 KEEKEEIDKKMKLTE
+637 KEEKDEVEKRIKISEDNSNKLKEEVKNIKKE
-652 NNNKKLEEEINNMKK
+652 NEA
-667 DNDILNKEI
+667 LNKEV

-684 IFNEDSENK
+684 IYKDNSDNK
-693 TMKKKLEEI
+693 TMKKKLEELNI
-702 NMENENIKTK
+702 ENENIKNK
-712 TNIEHQ
+712 TILEHQ

-727 AIQFFKLKK
+727 AIQFFQLKK
-736 DLNDIKNIENN
+736 ELNDKNLENSG
-747 EDSNL
+747 DSNL

-761 NFPCEYYFFHQQ
+761 NFPCEYY
-773 NNIKEFELLK
+773 N
-783 GFHYNIFMF
+783 

>member
-1 MNTIFSYFKEKPIKS
+1 MNTIFSYFKDKLIKS
-16 IFDLYNEFTL
+16 IFDLCNEYTL

-46 NYSTKHKNFS
+46 DYSTKHKNFS
-56 SIIEIISNYIT
+56 SIIELLSTYIT

-77 EADFALRLKIDEIIK
+77 EADFASRLKIDGIIK
-92 CNKEQAILLAEMVL
+92 CQKEQAVLIGEMVL
-106 FLSGISKNR
+106 FLSAISKNR
-115 ESINRLDDCNDQA
+115 DSINRLDDCTDQA
-128 VMIYFNVQ
+128 VMIYFNIQ
-136 QKYSNK
+136 QKYSTK

-148 NENEENIGDNKDLE
+148 NEENIDDMNDIE

-173 KLKNEIQD
+173 KLKKEIQD
-181 KNRTILELQSHYDE
+181 KNRTILELQTHYDE
-195 LENKYNISNKELD
+195 LENKYTLNNKELA
-208 HLKNVTDAE
+208 HLKNVTDKE
-217 FLAKEDL
+217 FLAQEDL

-233 LNNEINE
+233 LNNEIKE
-240 LKITNNNIK
+240 LKLTNTNIK
-249 NEYESKIKALNYKL
+249 AEYESKIKALNYKL
-263 SVSNEKIVE
+263 TVSNEKIVE
-272 VQLETEKYKS
+272 VQLESDKYKS

-299 YKDTDKKLAEY
+299 YKDTDKKIAEF

-347 DIFNLENKNL
+347 DLFNMENKTL
-357 SLENELRKINNEY
+357 ALENELRKTKNEN
-370 QELKLNQNQIKI
+370 QEMKLGQREIKS
-382 PKKISKKESNNEI
+382 KNKNKKEENKEI

-400 LFEEDD
+400 LLEEDD
-406 EEEKEDY
+406 LNIEEKDDY

-419 TKDELDMYKNIV
+419 IKDELDMYKNIV

-438 DNLENE
+438 DKLENE
-444 IKELKEV
+444 IKELKEI
-451 IEKLGGNKDI
+451 IEKMGGNKHLEKLM
-461 NIKEGIENNNNSYK
+461 KEGND
-475 EKGEENQDKEI
+475 NQDKEI
-486 NALKQKIN
+486 NALKQKIS

-519 NLSEMQEQ
+519 NLSELQEQ

-550 KLKEMNKKLE
+550 RLKEMNKKLE
-560 QELSFNNN
+560 QELSFNN
-568 YISGEMVS
+568 
-576 KNSTNTNNYSKDAEK
+576 STNNQEISMNNNIDNNNSKKYSENAEK
-591 EIKELKDKISER
+591 EIKELKDKITER

-612 IISGDKNIKEIK
+612 IISGEKNINEIK
-624 NDKEDYEKKYNKL
+624 KDGNEYKEKYNKL
-637 KEEKEEIDKKMKLTE
+637 KEEKDEIEKKMKLNE
-652 NNNKKLEEEINNMKK
+652 DNNKKLEEELNSIKNKNKL
-667 DNDILNKEI
+667 LNKEL

-684 IFNEDSENK
+684 IFNEESERDDIL
-693 TMKKKLEEI
+693 KKKLEEL
-702 NMENENIKTK
+702 NNENENIKYK

-727 AIQFFKLKK
+727 AIQYFKLKK
-736 DLNDIKNIENN
+736 ELEDIKNMENSG
-747 EDSNL
+747 ESNL
-752 SWIEMERKK
+752 SWLEIERKK
-761 NFPCEYYFFHQQ
+761 NFPCEYY
-773 NNIKEFELLK
+773 N
-783 GFHYNIFMF
+783 